1 MKCNTLSWPAG
12 LVLAAVVLLPAT
24 VLAQTPPNV
33 GAAQSFAVLGG
44 SSVTAAGTGT
54 VINGDVGVS
63 PGTSITGFPAGATVL
78 PPFATHVNDGPAI
91 AAQTA
96 TGALYTDL
104 ATRGGST
111 PIIAELGGRV
121 LTPGIYSFTSTA
133 NIASGTSLRLSG
145 AGIYIFQVGSALTA
159 NVLSSVVLENGA
171 SACNIF
177 WQVTSAATLN
187 GVTFAGT
194 VVAQAAVDLGV
205 GASLAG
211 RALTTPAGAV
221 TMAGGNTIG
230 GCSAAAPGP
239 GCPVITLAPATL
251 PNTSVGTPYSQ
262 QITASGGTA
271 PYVFTL
277 TSGTLPTGLTL
288 TPAGLIAGTPTASG
302 TFTFTIR
309 ATDANGCFAS
319 IAYTIV
325 VAAVPPP
332 TCPAIAINPPTVP
345 DGTTGTPYSQQF
357 TGSGGTGPYVFT
369 LVGGTLP
376 AGLTLTAAGLLAGTP
391 TTPGAS
397 TFTVRATDVNGCF
410 AERPYTMTINA
421 AVPTLPQFFVML
433 LALALIAAGY
443 LRLRRNAGAQ

>member
-1 MKCNTLSWPAG
+1 MKRLPISLSAS
-12 LVLAAVVLLPAT
+12 LALSALLLSPSTAF
-24 VLAQTPPNV
+24 AQTPPNV

-44 SSVTAAGTGT
+44 SAVSAAGTGT
-54 VINGDVGVS
+54 IITGDVGVS
-63 PGTSITGFPAGATVL
+63 PGTSLTGFPAAATVV
-78 PPFATHVNDGPAI
+78 PPFATHVNDGAAI

-104 ATRGGST
+104 ATRAGAT
-111 PIIAELGGRV
+111 PLVAELGGLT
-121 LTPGIYSFTSTA
+121 LTPGVYSFTSTA
-133 NIASGTSLRLSG
+133 NIASGTTLRLSG
-145 AGIYIFQVGSALTA
+145 GGIYIFQVGSALTA
-159 NVLSSVVLENGA
+159 NVLSAVVLENGA
-171 SACNIF
+171 TACNIF

-194 VVAQAAVDLGV
+194 VVAQAGVTLGV
-205 GASLAG
+205 GASLNG
-211 RALTTPAGAV
+211 RALTTTAGAV
-221 TMAGGNTIG
+221 TMSGANTIG
-230 GCSAAAPGP
+230 GCSAAVPGP
-239 GCPVITLAPATL
+239 GCPVITLSPATL
-251 PNTSVGTPYSQ
+251 PASSVGTAYSQ

-288 TPAGLIAGTPTASG
+288 TPTGLIAGTPTAAG

-319 IAYTIV
+319 IAYTLVIT
-325 VAAVPPP
+325 AVPPP
-332 TCPAIAINPPTVP
+332 GCPAIALNPPTVP

-357 TGSGGTGPYVFT
+357 TGSGGTAPYVFT
-369 LVGGTLP
+369 VVGGTVP

-397 TFTVRATDVNGCF
+397 TFTVRATDANGCF

-421 AVPTLPQFFVML
+421 AVPTLPQYFVIL
-433 LALALIAAGY
+433 LSLALMTAGY
-443 LRLRRNAGAQ
+443 LRLRRNARAQ